1 MDMSY
6 NSARESLQHLE
17 ILPFSQMNAAATQM
31 RTSGAETAPLYENN
45 QIFRV
50 RDLKENSRNS
60 RKALLAK
67 RSWDTGEPDS
77 GLCSELEQDV
87 NKSAW
92 VGCILEFSISSGG
105 RAEICE

>member
-31 RTSGAETAPLYENN
+31 RTSGAKTAPLYENN

-60 RKALLAK
+60 REKRCWPSAL
-67 RSWDTGEPDS
+67 GIQEN
-77 GLCSELEQDV
+77 QIQV
-87 NKSAW
+87 SA
-92 VGCILEFSISSGG
+92 LN
-105 RAEICE
+105 